1 MGAAAGPVSNAP
13 SRLASYAWS
22 MLDPEAL
29 HFMANLG
36 TTLTSKFGDG
46 ITLSRYGNSVQW
58 SYAGQSAVVEL
69 RPGGSL
75 EATFV
80 ARPSLDGVSSTLV
93 AGVYRKNGTRY
104 RLSPEGCSRMV
115 DDMVEF
121 FQGTREP
128 RFTFVNAV

>member
-1 MGAAAGPVSNAP
+1 MADADSLHWLTDLGA
-13 SRLASYAWS
+13 
-22 MLDPEAL
+22 
-29 HFMANLG
+29 
-36 TTLTSKFGDG
+36 TLSSKFGEG
-46 ITLSRYGNSVQW
+46 VTLARHGNAVQW
-58 SYAGQSAVVEL
+58 SYCGQSAVVEL

-80 ARPSLDGVSSTLV
+80 ARPVLDGVGSGLV
-93 AGVYRKNGTRY
+93 AGVYRKIGTRY

-128 RFTFVNAV
+128 RFTFVNAL